1 MEEKQKFII
10 VDNKETR
17 LVIRHLYEELSE
29 YIKYLFNVVQAE
41 VNAPNKDIALKINQ
55 ILMKNV
61 SKILVHCPNCKTD
74 LAYNDL
80 INTSKDDKIINELTK
95 ENSIMEECLFE
106 IFDHLNNRNLFK
118 DLDGVIE
125 MCMSKGFKPSYCY
138 KYILEKFNFKNEEV
152 ASKVSSDC
160 ESFITDL
167 VKKYSNSKYMDN
179 IFGKLSKEGGCGIK
193 KDISTS
199 VKYLQKGVDKKYPP
213 ACNTLGYMYLQ
224 GVDKIFKDSAEAVK
238 LFEIGANEK
247 DTNCL
252 TNLGWCY
259 DYGEGVEQN
268 HKKAFDLYL
277 EAAYLGNIK
286 AMSNVGYSYR
296 HGQGCE
302 KNPKKCIEWLA
313 KSSELGDP
321 SGQQNL
327 GFCYEIGFGV
337 KEDKNSAFRLFMNA
351 AESGYGPACNNVGFC
366 YENGY
371 GVKKDLNSAFYWYKK
386 GAEQNHARSMTYVGF
401 FYLKGLV
408 VKQNTES
415 AIEWFNK
422 AIKLG
427 DSEAKYAIE
436 FVRKEYKDEQPVNKR
451 NIIY

>member
-152 ASKVSSDC
+152 ASKISSDC

-224 GVDKIFKDSAEAVK
+224 GVDKIFKDSAEAAK

-259 DYGEGVEQN
+259 
-268 HKKAFDLYL
+268 
-277 EAAYLGNIK
+277 I
-286 AMSNVGYSYR
+286 M
-296 HGQGCE
+296 
-302 KNPKKCIEWLA
+302 
-313 KSSELGDP
+313 
-321 SGQQNL
+321 
-327 GFCYEIGFGV
+327 V
-337 KEDKNSAFRLFMNA
+337 KE
-351 AESGYGPACNNVGFC
+351 
-366 YENGY
+366 
-371 GVKKDLNSAFYWYKK
+371 
-386 GAEQNHARSMTYVGF
+386 
-401 FYLKGLV
+401 
-408 VKQNTES
+408 
-415 AIEWFNK
+415 
-422 AIKLG
+422 
-427 DSEAKYAIE
+427 
-436 FVRKEYKDEQPVNKR
+436 
-451 NIIY
+451 